1 MEKTCSNCNHWQP
14 EAPVVAKKENYGE
27 CNKLSHIDSK
37 MDPDY
42 IIPVLNNGK
51 PLNADAKAV
60 EFITG
65 ANFGCNQFAEA

>member
-1 MEKTCSNCNHWQP
+1 MESICKNCNHWEP
-14 EAPVVAKKENYGE
+14 EATVVMNKDNYGE
-27 CNKLSHIDSK
+27 CNKLSHLESK

-51 PLNADAKAV
+51 VMDKDSKSV
-60 EFITG
+60 EYITG